1 MENMIETKD
10 VIQSFPI
17 AGGKE
22 LVVLKNINI
31 QIPTGK
37 LTMLRGRSGSGKTTL
52 MNLLSALDYPKSGE
66 ILFEG
71 KPIQNLPEHDREQI
85 RKTQIGFVFQSV
97 ALIPM
102 MTAYENVEFVLR
114 LAGYKGD
121 RRKRTEECLKL
132 VGLGSRMH
140 HMPQELSGGEQQR
153 VAIARAIAHKPKII
167 FADEPTAELDSNTG
181 LQVMKIFKEL
191 IEKQGVTIVMTTHD
205 TGLMEVADCHY
216 LLRME
221 RLPMK
226 INLKEKI
233 SKVKQIKSPESAMEN
248 PEQTMDVPDDVMIEC
263 DSLVKIYKTK
273 DIEVLALQGLDLTVK
288 RGELMAIIG
297 NSGSGKSTF
306 LNMIGGLDRPSAGKL
321 YVDGKNLFQM
331 TENEL
336 VKYKRSTV
344 GFVWQNNARNLL
356 PYLTAWE
363 NVMTPMLFVEEK
375 EKAVSEEEKK
385 KRALELLELVGLGHR
400 KDSKLS
406 QLSGGEQQR
415 VAIAIALANN
425 PKLLLA
431 DEPTGAVDRKT
442 ADDILEM
449 FRKLNEKLGLTIVI
463 VTHDKELAKKV
474 NRVVSIRDGKT
485 SSERI
490 MKNDYRERM
499 EHLDIDWQEE
509 ETQEEFA
516 VLDRAGRVQIPSEL
530 LEQMGMDGNKVKLE
544 FIGGKIVIEK
554 PKD

>member
-1 MENMIETKD
+1 
-10 VIQSFPI
+10 
-17 AGGKE
+17 
-22 LVVLKNINI
+22 
-31 QIPTGK
+31 
-37 LTMLRGRSGSGKTTL
+37 
-52 MNLLSALDYPKSGE
+52 
-66 ILFEG
+66 
-71 KPIQNLPEHDREQI
+71 
-85 RKTQIGFVFQSV
+85 
-97 ALIPM
+97 
-102 MTAYENVEFVLR
+102 
-114 LAGYKGD
+114 
-121 RRKRTEECLKL
+121 
-132 VGLGSRMH
+132 
-140 HMPQELSGGEQQR
+140 
-153 VAIARAIAHKPKII
+153 
-167 FADEPTAELDSNTG
+167 
-181 LQVMKIFKEL
+181 
-191 IEKQGVTIVMTTHD
+191 
-205 TGLMEVADCHY
+205 
-216 LLRME
+216 
-221 RLPMK
+221 MK

-449 FRKLNEKLGLTIVI
+449 FR
-463 VTHDKELAKKV
+463 
-474 NRVVSIRDGKT
+474 DGKT